1 MAKNY
6 GWGDVSV
13 ATEELF
19 EGPAGGPEVQES
31 AEGIAAVWKEI
42 LGADADASTGF
53 IANGGDSLKA
63 VLLADRI
70 FTLTGHEIDYLSIL
84 DAPDAA
90 TLARAVS
97 GGRD

>member
-1 MAKNY
+1 M
-6 GWGDVSV
+6 S
-13 ATEELF
+13 TEGLF
-19 EGPAGGPEVQES
+19 GRAEDGSAASGS

-42 LGADADASTGF
+42 LGADADVDAGF

-70 FTLTGHEIDYLSIL
+70 FTLTGQEIDYLEIL

-90 TLARAVS
+90 TLAQAVPH
-97 GGRD
+97 GRE